1 MNLAEIDTTLARL
14 QADADTIGAN
24 LLELERDPNRLL
36 LETATLTGQ
45 TAERWTDATKALGD
59 IWKWYTRFTELLEHA
74 AGVRGPRLRISPDRE
89 EELTQLLTG
98 PSIELARELV
108 PLRDRALLSAGQST
122 TRCTPDELLA
132 TMSQEFDRVR
142 DVVVTAG
149 SAWDTL
155 VPRLRDLRA
164 RLAEAKTLA
173 VELGEDGA
181 DVDELQQRVDRLG
194 EAVASDP
201 LSVNAREF
209 DTLESDLGRLRVS
222 LDGATQLRDEMRE
235 RVAKARAV
243 LDELRGAIRA
253 ATAAHREVIVKI
265 AAPHVPEPPT
275 LDDGLVREL
284 DTAVAL
290 SEQSRWRA
298 AQDALSEWSDRADAQ
313 LRRADECATANR
325 RADRRPQRTARP
337 PRCLPRDGP
346 WHRHARGP
354 RRVVTV
360 RAGARCAVHRSD
372 RRRRGRRPRARVPG
386 RAVGAAP

>member
-1 MNLAEIDTTLARL
+1 
-14 QADADTIGAN
+14 
-24 LLELERDPNRLL
+24 
-36 LETATLTGQ
+36 
-45 TAERWTDATKALGD
+45 
-59 IWKWYTRFTELLEHA
+59 
-74 AGVRGPRLRISPDRE
+74 
-89 EELTQLLTG
+89 
-98 PSIELARELV
+98 
-108 PLRDRALLSAGQST
+108 
-122 TRCTPDELLA
+122 
-132 TMSQEFDRVR
+132 MSQEFDRVR

-155 VPRLRDLRA
+155 VPRLRDLRE
-164 RLAEAKTLA
+164 RLAEAKASA

-265 AAPHVPEPPT
+265 ASPHVPEPPA

-313 LRRADECATANR
+313 LRRAHECATANR
-325 RADRRPQRTARP
+325 APIDARNELRGRLDAYHAMAHGTGMLEDPDASSRYERARAALFTAPTDVDEAADLVREYQDALSA
-337 PRCLPRDGP
+337 RPRDGEE
-346 WHRHARGP
+346 P
-354 RRVVTV
+354 R
-360 RAGARCAVHRSD
+360 
-372 RRRRGRRPRARVPG
+372 
-386 RAVGAAP
+386 